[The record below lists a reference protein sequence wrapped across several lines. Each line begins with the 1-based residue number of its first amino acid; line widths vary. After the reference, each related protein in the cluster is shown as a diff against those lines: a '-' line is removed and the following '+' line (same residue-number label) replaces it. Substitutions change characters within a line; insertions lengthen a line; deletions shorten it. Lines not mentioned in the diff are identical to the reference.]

1 MRRHGGIGG
10 HEQDNST
17 RACCHAWALRCS
29 GNPREGVKIRLGSA
43 CSWRSGLTPGSQ
55 MAFSG
60 PTARLLCVDGAVL
73 RDLASGACRA
83 RFALVGIAE
92 GLPPPR
98 RTEGRGRSL
107 HGPTP
112 AWAAQRRGAARR
124 PEGGCRVWEADCNHQ
139 TPVGEERRSVAADT
153 TCPPRH
159 EVHGGAPAG
168 EGECGTGPRVGTA
181 RCRAHRV
188 GGACASPE
196 AASLVV
202 PTVEVRRPPV
212 AGSHHTRRPIP
223 RGHRERERAAPA
235 GATPAPT
242 AQAAQ

>member
-1 MRRHGGIGG
+1 MTAQSCATWRLVLVGRGSPSWGLPRASPAETHRRARPVAARPHPRVG
-10 HEQDNST
+10 
-17 RACCHAWALRCS
+17 RAATW
-29 GNPREGVKIRLGSA
+29 
-43 CSWRSGLTPGSQ
+43 
-55 MAFSG
+55 SG
-60 PTARLLCVDGAVL
+60 PP
-73 RDLASGACRA
+73 S
-83 RFALVGIAE
+83 
-92 GLPPPR
+92 R
-98 RTEGRGRSL
+98 R
-107 HGPTP
+107 
-112 AWAAQRRGAARR
+112 
-124 PEGGCRVWEADCNHQ
+124 GCRVWEADCNHQ